1 MPDNFYARVARPP
14 RAPGLESP
22 GEKKIEKN
30 VFFGTVRAHVK
41 FLYKTLV

>member
-1 MPDNFYARVARPP
+1 VARPR

-30 VFFGTVRAHVK
+30 VFFGTVGGTEI